1 MNVWLVIFVVVVV
14 AFCLFCMAIAMMDM
28 LGDFLHRRRK
38 RERDEYEAELAKKD
52 QQLAALA
59 AAPAPAP
66 VVEQPAPAPAPEPTP
81 APAPEPEPEP
91 EVVEEPVQEEIPE
104 EAVAAPAEEP
114 AEEPTEEAEA
124 EEEDEGAVT
133 FVASKSETLEE
144 KYLALS
150 ADEKRYYDEILFHAA
165 GKENARRF
173 RNVRYEDVKIGQTR
187 LVRMRIKRGVI
198 TCEFTLYNTNF
209 KNYINENKL
218 SVKQA
223 PTVLKITDE
232 AAVRAAI
239 DSIDIVVNNIAE
251 EKEYKKQLAREKR
264 KAARLAAQE
273 AEKAE

>member
-66 VVEQPAPAPAPEPTP
+66 VVEQPAPTPEPEPAPEL
-81 APAPEPEPEP
+81 EPEPEP

-104 EAVAAPAEEP
+104 EVVAAPVEEP
-114 AEEPTEEAEA
+114 AEEPTEEAEG
-124 EEEDEGAVT
+124 EEEDEGAVS

>member
-1 MNVWLVIFVVVVV
+1 MLFAFLERLVAVGSCHNAGQFAHFFGQYGHIGQFAEIADTIGLDPLVN
-14 AFCLFCMAIAMMDM
+14 LFLC
-28 LGDFLHRRRK
+28 FF
-38 RERDEYEAELAKKD
+38 
-52 QQLAALA
+52 
-59 AAPAPAP
+59 
-66 VVEQPAPAPAPEPTP
+66 QPEPEPAPE
-81 APAPEPEPEP
+81 PEPEPEP

-104 EAVAAPAEEP
+104 EVVAAPAEEP
-114 AEEPTEEAEA
+114 AEEPTEEAEG
-124 EEEDEGAVT
+124 EEEDEGAVS

>member
-59 AAPAPAP
+59 AAPALAP
-66 VVEQPAPAPAPEPTP
+66 VVEQTAPTPEPEPAPE
-81 APAPEPEPEP
+81 PEPEPEP

-104 EAVAAPAEEP
+104 EVVAAPAEEP
-114 AEEPTEEAEA
+114 AEEPTEEAEG
-124 EEEDEGAVT
+124 EEEDEGAVS